1 MRRYKVEWI
10 VPDNKPYR
18 VCTRHYEPFEPSK
31 TCCFD
36 KATWYDAEDNY
47 LYHAQLGYPCALIEC
62 DEDGR
67 NRKVMRSRDWDEE
80 CEFDHVKHIWRI
92 KWKQVLPDGSIVDQS
107 ETHQCSRKEA
117 IDRHTWIRVRR
128 DTSHTFKPTL
138 EIVR

>member
-10 VPDNKPYR
+10 VPGQPYH
-18 VCTRHYEPFEPSK
+18 VCGRSYAPFEPSK

-36 KATWYDAEDNY
+36 EATWDVAEGDY
-47 LYHAQLGYPCALIEC
+47 LHVARLGYPSAMIEC

-67 NRKVMRSRDWDEE
+67 NRVVLRSRDWNEE

-92 KWKQVLPDGSIVDQS
+92 KWKRVLGDGSVVDQS
-107 ETHQCSRKEA
+107 ETFQSSRKEA
-117 IDRHTWIRVRR
+117 VDRHIRIRVRR
-128 DTSHTFKPTL
+128 DASHAFKPTL